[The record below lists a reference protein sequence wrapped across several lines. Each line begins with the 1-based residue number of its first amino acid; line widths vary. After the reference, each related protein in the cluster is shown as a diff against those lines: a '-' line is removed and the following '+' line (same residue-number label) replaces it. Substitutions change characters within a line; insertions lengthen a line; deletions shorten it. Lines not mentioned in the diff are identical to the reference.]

1 MPKYRITFRDGSE
14 PILGVEV
21 HPNMTRAHR
30 SAVRTAV
37 AILMDTRPL
46 DGVQQASVELRDER
60 TQVVR
65 DVQVNI
71 VVSSTIRRGDD
82 GGRA

>member
-1 MPKYRITFRDGSE
+1 MPKYRITFRDGGE

-21 HPNMTRAHR
+21 HPNMARAHR

-65 DVQVNI
+65 DVQVSI
-71 VVSSTIRRGDD
+71 AVSSTIRRGDD